1 MDPAAVALL
10 GPVDMSV
17 WALVKNADPVVQLVL
32 ALLVIFSVWCWAVMV
47 EKFLDIR
54 NARAAVGRFEQ
65 AVGAETIDP
74 LLDYA
79 DPHPL
84 TRVVA
89 AGNAEWRDVP
99 TDHHIKETLA
109 ATRERVEHAMRLE
122 LGNEVRRMQH
132 HLPFLATVGSAAP
145 FIGLFGTVWG
155 IMNAFIGIGVSH
167 DTSLAVVAP
176 GIAEAL
182 IATGVGLAAAIPAVM
197 AYNKFATETG
207 RYAGRM
213 QTAIGQYSLRL
224 SKRLATTRATVPAPA
239 NAPAL
244 AAA

>member
-1 MDPAAVALL
+1 MDPTTTALL
-10 GPVDMSV
+10 APGDMSL
-17 WALVKNADPVVQLVL
+17 WALIRNADPVVQVILVL
-32 ALLVIFSVWCWAVMV
+32 LAVFSVWCWAVMI
-47 EKFLDIR
+47 EKFIDMKK
-54 NARAAVGRFEQ
+54 ARQAVARLEQ
-65 AVGAETIDP
+65 AVGAPTIDP
-74 LLDYA
+74 LLSYSEA
-79 DPHPL
+79 HPL
-84 TRVVA
+84 ARVVE

-99 TDHHIKETLA
+99 TEHSKETLA

-122 LGNEVRRMQH
+122 LGNEVRRMQKR
-132 HLPFLATVGSAAP
+132 LPFLATVGSAAP

-207 RYAGRM
+207 RYSGRM

-224 SKRLATTRATVPAPA
+224 SKRLPPT
-239 NAPAL
+239 
-244 AAA
+244 AAAG

>member
-1 MDPAAVALL
+1 MDETTALL
-10 GPVDMSV
+10 APADMSL
-17 WALVKNADPVVQLVL
+17 WALIRNADPVVQMILVL
-32 ALLVIFSVWCWAVMV
+32 LAVFSVWCWAVMV
-47 EKFLDIR
+47 EKFLDMKK
-54 NARAAVGRFEQ
+54 AREAVKRLEDTVDGPS
-65 AVGAETIDP
+65 IDP
-74 LLDYA
+74 LLTYS

-84 TRVVA
+84 TRVIE

-99 TDHHIKETLA
+99 TEHSKETLA

-132 HLPFLATVGSAAP
+132 RLPFLATVGSAAP

-207 RYAGRM
+207 RYSGRL
-213 QTAIGQYSLRL
+213 QTAIGKYSLRL
-224 SKRLATTRATVPAPA
+224 SKRLAPAASVGTP
-239 NAPAL
+239 PRL
-244 AAA
+244 ARSAGA

>member
-1 MDPAAVALL
+1 MDPVTVALL
-10 GPVDMSV
+10 APADMSV
-17 WALVKNADPVVQLVL
+17 WALIKHADPVVQGIL
-32 ALLVIFSVWCWAVMV
+32 ALLALFSVWCWAVMV

-54 NARAAVGRFEQ
+54 KARAAVARFEL
-65 AVGAETIDP
+65 AVGAESIDS
-74 LLDYA
+74 LLSYA

-84 TRVVA
+84 TRVIA

-122 LGNEVRRMQH
+122 LGNEVRRLQH

-224 SKRLATTRATVPAPA
+224 SKRLAAAPV
-239 NAPAL
+239 L